1 MLPFLKFVPLVLST
15 AALICLAVAFSACAL
30 TSSPQDLFFMEV
42 NLTKFPKVDHLNL
55 ARSFDLPGGN
65 VIDSIT
71 GSAENT
77 VSQVGEHV
85 QNLADQLHSLLLE
98 YYAVGL
104 WRPSASFSFDL
115 VNLLSSRLGQTNGV
129 LAGWTQ
135 PVLKGYRRVSHWI
148 VAAYIMAFVAAFIA
162 VVTRLVGFPLAKLVA
177 IISLVVSS
185 LLVIGASVTVTI
197 MYQLLTRG
205 INSTLEQA
213 GISASLGPRML
224 ATTWLAVAFS
234 NNHGSLSAAAAA
246 SAIYHRAYPTDR
258 GSPTAIES
266 YRTTAS
272 GPKIPAIPGV
282 RTGVAFRSA
291 NPRSQR
297 KSSESCGD
305 PDEGADTRKLASKTT
320 TEHTSG

>member
-15 AALICLAVAFSACAL
+15 AALICLAVAFSACTS
-30 TSSPQDLFFMEV
+30 TSSPQDLFFME
-42 NLTKFPKVDHLNL
+42 
-55 ARSFDLPGGN
+55 GN

-85 QNLADQLHSLLLE
+85 QNLAGQLHSLLPE

-104 WRPSASFSFDL
+104 WSYCEGKQGVQAFLNCSGPSASFSFDL
-115 VNLLSSRLGQTNGV
+115 VDLLSSRLGQTDGV

-148 VAAYIMAFVAAFIA
+148 VAAYVMAFIAAFIA

-177 IISLVVSS
+177 IISSAVSS

-234 NNHGSLSAAAAA
+234 VQVL
-246 SAIYHRAYPTDR
+246 AIQDGMKGALRIFDPLRESWKISDR
-258 GSPTAIES
+258 KLHTPKHFPIIRLVSYCACSGFGALYLGLHLRLRKPAKIFLAMGTCIFAIE
-266 YRTTAS
+266 T
-272 GPKIPAIPGV
+272 I
-282 RTGVAFRSA
+282 
-291 NPRSQR
+291 
-297 KSSESCGD
+297 
-305 PDEGADTRKLASKTT
+305 
-320 TEHTSG
+320 